1 MSEENSAQN
10 LSERR
15 ARRLVI
21 AAALGSVIGLGTLG
35 AAYTQAGNAAE
46 PGHGDRYERLCERVM
61 DHVERGFDRMGPGR
75 HGGIRGEFGEHI
87 EGRLAFLKTE
97 LKITDA
103 QTKVWNTFAETMREI
118 TKEAQVSREDMR
130 SRMKNFRED
139 RGEHREETVLDR
151 LTQAEQMI
159 ERSQSRLEKAKA
171 QQKKVRGAI
180 EPLYAALSDE
190 QKKLADDLLRVGG
203 SGGKDRH
210 HG

>member
-46 PGHGDRYERLCERVM
+46 PGHGDRYERLRERVM

-139 RGEHREETVLDR
+139 R
-151 LTQAEQMI
+151 
-159 ERSQSRLEKAKA
+159 
-171 QQKKVRGAI
+171 
-180 EPLYAALSDE
+180 
-190 QKKLADDLLRVGG
+190 
-203 SGGKDRH
+203 
-210 HG
+210 